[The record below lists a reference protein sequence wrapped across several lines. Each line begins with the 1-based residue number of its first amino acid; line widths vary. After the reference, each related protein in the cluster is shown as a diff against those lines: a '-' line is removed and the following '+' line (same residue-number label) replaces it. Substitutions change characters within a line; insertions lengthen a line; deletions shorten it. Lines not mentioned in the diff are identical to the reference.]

1 MASNELC
8 ANDDGSRSSSPGFS
22 DHSRRSCNRQ
32 RSRSRGVRANH
43 QAPKCKP
50 MPIARGSIGRLLA
63 STAAPLRSLPVL
75 KEAPVIS
82 IKPPPPQYAGPSRSA
97 PSPMSLQGPPRRKA
111 PAPPAAAPPPRRP
124 EPPDLNG
131 YTLPRVAVFDLDE
144 TCWDHLG
151 LDLQRYR
158 FSPPFTWSAAH
169 ETVIDSKGQ
178 RVLVFRELRA
188 VLMGLYQAGVVLAVA
203 SHDQRPEW
211 CREVMHAYVLDSELG
226 LTWGDITDEELVV
239 IRSDGEYWTN
249 KSLHLRDICK
259 HLHQCRFQDLLFFDD
274 NKNICKQAAS
284 LGVTAVQVKGGISLT
299 HLYEGLKEH
308 KRHHS
313 PGYGFR

>member
-1 MASNELC
+1 
-8 ANDDGSRSSSPGFS
+8 
-22 DHSRRSCNRQ
+22 
-32 RSRSRGVRANH
+32 
-43 QAPKCKP
+43 
-50 MPIARGSIGRLLA
+50 
-63 STAAPLRSLPVL
+63 
-75 KEAPVIS
+75 
-82 IKPPPPQYAGPSRSA
+82 
-97 PSPMSLQGPPRRKA
+97 
-111 PAPPAAAPPPRRP
+111 
-124 EPPDLNG
+124 
-131 YTLPRVAVFDLDE
+131 
-144 TCWDHLG
+144 
-151 LDLQRYR
+151 
-158 FSPPFTWSAAH
+158 
-169 ETVIDSKGQ
+169 
-178 RVLVFRELRA
+178 
-188 VLMGLYQAGVVLAVA
+188 
-203 SHDQRPEW
+203 
-211 CREVMHAYVLDSELG
+211 MHAYVLDSELG